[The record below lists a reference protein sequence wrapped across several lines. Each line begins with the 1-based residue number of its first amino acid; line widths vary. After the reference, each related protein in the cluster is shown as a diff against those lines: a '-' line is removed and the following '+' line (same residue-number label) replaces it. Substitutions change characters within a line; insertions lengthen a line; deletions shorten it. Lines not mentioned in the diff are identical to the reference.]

1 MEELT
6 REDLYTYQDLLEA
19 TDKMQFVRN
28 AIVKHENSKEFKIA
42 KDAEEYY
49 KHKNVTITNYQ
60 KLLYT
65 ITGKVVPDNY
75 NANYKMA
82 SKFFYRFVTQ
92 ENQYLLGKGAV
103 WEKDSTGKNLG
114 DDFDNKLQKIGRYSL
129 VEGVGFGF
137 WNLDHIEVFPFT
149 EFAPLYDEQ
158 TGALRAGVRY
168 WQISKNKPLRATL
181 YEEDGYTEYV
191 WDSRISA
198 YDEGNVLK
206 EKTAYVIHTES
217 TEADGTTLVYGEN
230 YPSFPIVPLY
240 GNDSHQS
247 EFVGL
252 REQIDCYDL
261 IKSGFA
267 NTVDEASII
276 YWTLQNAGGM
286 DDVDLAKFVERL
298 KTIHAV
304 NVDDD
309 VTVEPHTLE
318 PSYQAREA
326 LLDRL
331 RADLYEDAMALDTKA
346 LASGGSVVTAVI
358 KAAYEPLDSKCNEY
372 EYQVKEFIKGILAL
386 AGIEDN
392 VTFTRSKIINSQ
404 EEISTVVSAAQYLDS
419 EYITRKILNILGDG
433 DQADEILKRMDEED
447 IGRLTK
453 GTEDQNPG
461 ETPDT
466 SGEGNGEAPEGIP
479 E

>member
-19 TDKMQFVRN
+19 TGKMQFVRN

-49 KHKNVTITNYQ
+49 KHRNVTITNYQ

-65 ITGKVVPDNY
+65 ITGKAVPDNY

-92 ENQYLLGKGAV
+92 ENQYLLGKGAT

-149 EFAPLYDEQ
+149 EFVPLYDEQ

-304 NVDDD
+304 NVDDE
-309 VTVEPHTLE
+309 VTAEPHTLE

-404 EEISTVVSAAQYLDS
+404 EEIGTLLTASQYLS
-419 EYITRKILNILGDG
+419 PEYLTTKILTILGDG
-433 DQADEILKRMDEED
+433 DQAEKMLDEMEQNEIDQFNDKTQNGNSDARDTTRTSEEP
-447 IGRLTK
+447 RN
-453 GTEDQNPG
+453 E
-461 ETPDT
+461 
-466 SGEGNGEAPEGIP
+466 
-479 E
+479 

>member
-6 REDLYTYQDLLEA
+6 REDLYTYQDLSEA
-19 TDKMQFVRN
+19 TDKMQFIRN

-65 ITGKVVPDNY
+65 ITGKAVPDNY

-92 ENQYLLGKGAV
+92 ENQYLLGKGAT
-103 WEKDSTGKNLG
+103 WEKDSTGKKLG
-114 DDFDNKLQKIGRYSL
+114 DDFDNKLQKIGRYGL

-149 EFAPLYDEQ
+149 EFVPLYDER

-286 DDVDLAKFVERL
+286 DDVDLAQFVERL

-304 NVDDD
+304 NVDDE
-309 VTVEPHTLE
+309 VTAEPHTLE

-358 KAAYEPLDSKCNEY
+358 KAAYEPLDSKCNGY

-404 EEISTVVSAAQYLDS
+404 EEIGTLLTASQYLS
-419 EYITRKILNILGDG
+419 PEYLTTKILTILGDG
-433 DQADEILKRMDEED
+433 DQAEKMLDEMEQNEIDQFNDKTQTDKNDNSDARDAAGTSEEP
-447 IGRLTK
+447 
-453 GTEDQNPG
+453 QN
-461 ETPDT
+461 E
-466 SGEGNGEAPEGIP
+466 
-479 E
+479 

>member
-149 EFAPLYDEQ
+149 EFVPLYDEQ

-309 VTVEPHTLE
+309 ITVEPHTLE

-358 KAAYEPLDSKCNEY
+358 KAAYEPLDSKCNGY
-372 EYQVKEFIKGILAL
+372 EYQVKEFIRGILAL

-392 VTFTRSKIINSQ
+392 ATFTRSKIINAQ
-404 EEISTVVSAAQYLDS
+404 EEISTVLTASNYLSD
-419 EYITRKILNILGDG
+419 EYITKKILTLLGDG
-433 DQADEILKRMDEED
+433 DQAEKMLDEMEQNEIDQFNDKTQNDNSDAQDTTGTSEEP
-447 IGRLTK
+447 
-453 GTEDQNPG
+453 QN
-461 ETPDT
+461 E
-466 SGEGNGEAPEGIP
+466 
-479 E
+479 